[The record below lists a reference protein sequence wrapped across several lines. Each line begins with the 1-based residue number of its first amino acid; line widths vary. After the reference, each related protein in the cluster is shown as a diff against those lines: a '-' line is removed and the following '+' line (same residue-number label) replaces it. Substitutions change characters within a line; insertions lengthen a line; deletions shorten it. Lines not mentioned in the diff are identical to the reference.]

1 MKFAV
6 LGARIIL
13 GLIFFVFGLNGF
25 LNFLPSPEM
34 TAESGAF
41 LGALAASGYMFPL
54 IKAIEVVAGAL
65 LLGGVLVPFALTIL
79 APITINII
87 AFHLAMEPAGMP
99 IAIAVLVLNVFLAWA
114 YRGSYADVLKVKAQP
129 TAG

>member
-6 LGARIIL
+6 LGARIVL

-25 LNFLPSPEM
+25 LNFLPAPEM
-34 TAESGAF
+34 SGEAGAF
-41 LGALAASGYMFPL
+41 IGALAATGYMFPL
-54 IKAIEVVAGAL
+54 IKIVEVVAGAL

-79 APITINII
+79 APITINIV
-87 AFHLAMEPAGMP
+87 AFHVVLEPSGLP

-114 YRGSYADVLKVKAQP
+114 YRGSYAGVLQVKATP